1 MTNEELAILIQQGR
15 TDLYAELWE
24 QVRRFVEKQ
33 ARRRCTLTNGLGGV
47 TVDDLIQ
54 SGFLALVEA
63 VKYYDPTGGAS
74 FIGVLNMRLKS
85 AFSEAGGYQ
94 TTKRDPMLHCK
105 SLDAPIDA
113 DDPDGGTMLD
123 AISDPRDQYA
133 DAEEEIYIGQ
143 LRRVLDSS
151 IADLPIHLN
160 EILYRRY
167 VRGDSLREISGELGV
182 SLERVRQMEKQALT
196 RLERNSRKNGL
207 REFVDRNTNFY
218 TRVGLN
224 TYNTTHTSAVELL
237 AMHRERLAEIFR
249 RGNFDQDDYIL
260 PKS

>member
-1 MTNEELAILIQQGR
+1 LTNEELAVMIRQGR

-24 QVRRFVEKQ
+24 HVRRFVEKQ
-33 ARRRCTLTNGLGGV
+33 ARRRCTLTDGLGGV
-47 TVDDLIQ
+47 TVDDLMQ

-63 VKYYDPTGGAS
+63 VEYFDPGGGAS
-74 FIGVLNMRLKS
+74 FIGVLDMRLKS
-85 AFSEAGGYQ
+85 AFSEAGGYR
-94 TTKRDPMLHCK
+94 TTKRDPLVIGCK
-105 SLDAPIDA
+105 SLSEPVK
-113 DDPDGGTMLD
+113 DDEPEGDTLLD
-123 AISDPRDQYA
+123 LLKDPEDQYES
-133 DAEEEIYIGQ
+133 AEEGIYLGQ

-151 IADLPIHLN
+151 VADLPIHLN

-167 VRGDSLREISGELGV
+167 VRGDSLREISEEIGV

-237 AMHRERLAEIFR
+237 AMHRERLAALFT
-249 RGNFDQDDYIL
+249 RGR
-260 PKS
+260 